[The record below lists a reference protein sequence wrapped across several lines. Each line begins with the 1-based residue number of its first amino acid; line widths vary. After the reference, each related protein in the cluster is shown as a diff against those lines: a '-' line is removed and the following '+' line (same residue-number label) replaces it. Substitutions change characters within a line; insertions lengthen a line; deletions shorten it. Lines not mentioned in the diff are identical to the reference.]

1 MIETAVFFIL
11 LAVLAQSWQLE
22 AAVERLEA
30 IRDELR
36 RRNSD

>member
-11 LAVLAQSWQLE
+11 LAVLAQAGQL
-22 AAVERLEA
+22 ASVVERLEA

-36 RRNSD
+36 RRDRD